1 MSETS
6 IDKFINEGRKLASI
20 QTIAEIKPIEGADR
34 IVAYRV
40 GGWWIVDQK
49 NKYQVGESVVMCE
62 VDSFVP
68 TEIAPFL
75 TKPDH
80 FPKEFLGIKGERLR
94 TIKLKGQLSQGLL
107 LPMSV
112 LPNIE
117 SVGIGFYIEGE
128 DVTSALGILKYE
140 KPLPACLAGTAKGN
154 FPSFIPKTDQE
165 RVQNLSK
172 EIQEMQGELFEVT
185 IKLDGSSCTI
195 FVNGEDNGVCSR
207 NLELKQTDT
216 NAFWQIAVE
225 EDVHA
230 KLRSTGRNLA
240 LQGELIGPS
249 IQGNYEKVAK
259 NEFYVYDVFDID
271 KQAYLLPAE
280 RWDVV
285 QQLGLKHIPILTGSR
300 RLDHNVQQLLDM
312 AEGEGMNKGVKREGL
327 VFKHLHSDFSFKA
340 ISNSYLLKEK

>member
-1 MSETS
+1 MSEV
-6 IDKFINEGRKLASI
+6 INEGRKLASI

-49 NKYQVGESVVMCE
+49 NKYQVSESVVMCE

-75 TKPDH
+75 TKPDYS
-80 FPKEFLGIKGERLR
+80 PKEFLGIKGERLR

-117 SVGIGFYIEGE
+117 PVGIGFYIEGE
-128 DVTSALGILKYE
+128 DVTSALGILKWE

-172 EIQEMQGELFEVT
+172 QIEAMQGELFEVT

-225 EDVHA
+225 EDVHN
-230 KLRSTGRNLA
+230 KIRTTGRNLA

-249 IQGNYEKVAK
+249 IQGNYERVVK

-271 KQAYLLPAE
+271 KQEYLLPAA
-280 RWDVV
+280 RLALVSF
-285 QQLGLKHIPILTGSR
+285 LGLKHVPVHLLLCE
-300 RLDHNVQQLLDM
+300 LDANVQQLLDM

>member
-1 MSETS
+1 MAE
-6 IDKFINEGRKLASI
+6 IINEGRKLASI

-40 GGWWIVDQK
+40 GGWWIVDAK
-49 NKYQVGESVVMCE
+49 DKYKVSDSVVMCE

-68 TEIAPFL
+68 TEVAPFL
-75 TKPDH
+75 TKPEH
-80 FPKEFLGIKGERLR
+80 FPREFLGVKGERLR

-107 LPMSV
+107 LPMSI
-112 LPNIE
+112 LPNNE
-117 SVGIGFYIEGE
+117 EVGVGFYIEGE
-128 DVTSALGILKYE
+128 DVTNTLGILKWE
-140 KPLPACLAGTAKGN
+140 KPLPACLAGTARGN

-172 EIQEMQGELFEVT
+172 QIEEMQGELFEVT

-195 FVNGEDNGVCSR
+195 FVNREDNGVCSR

-230 KLRSTGRNLA
+230 KIRSTGRNLA

-249 IQGNYEKVAK
+249 IQGNYEKVTSGK
-259 NEFYVYDVFDID
+259 NEYYVYDVFDID
-271 KQAYLLPAE
+271 KQAYLLPEE
-280 RWDVV
+280 RLELV
-285 QQLGLKHIPILTGSR
+285 QQLGLKHIPIITGSQI
-300 RLDHNVQQLLDM
+300 LSHNVQQLLDM